1 VGNRARLVAV
11 TVDDT
16 TPPDSLALP
25 ASGGGGSEPPRGTS
39 ALPWLLVVLLACATI
54 GLGVA
59 LLVALD
65 RSPSEG
71 KLRDQRDAARRE
83 LAEARTKLEQAERE
97 LDAAARVDAAS
108 ETISGDVEEAT
119 DRSGTTESEL
129 GRVESDGDLDF
140 RVLDVRRVGA
150 FTTYAGPQEPK
161 AGAVFFQ
168 VRTQLANGGTKA
180 ADPFCGSNGIRLVDA
195 QDREFE
201 ALSESITIDGN
212 ETCSDGVRPGF
223 KNVETLVFELPV
235 GAKPAAVELWNKDDG
250 EDYFGD
256 VTRIRVAVE

>member
-1 VGNRARLVAV
+1 MSDEQN
-11 TVDDT
+11 T
-16 TPPDSLALP
+16 DSLALP
-25 ASGGGGSEPPRGTS
+25 TTGDGGGAPGGDGGGGS
-39 ALPWLLVVLLACATI
+39 AVAWLLVVVLACAAI

-71 KLRDQRDAARRE
+71 KLRDQRDAARAE
-83 LAEARTKLEQAERE
+83 LAKVRAELEQAEEE
-97 LDAAARVDAAS
+97 LDAAAKVAAAS

-119 DRSGTTESEL
+119 DRSGTTETTL
-129 GRVESDGDLDF
+129 GRVASDGDLDF

-161 AGAVFFQ
+161 AGGAFFQ
-168 VRTQLANGGTKA
+168 VRTQLANGGTA
-180 ADPFCGSNGIRLVDA
+180 AVDPFCGSNGIRLVDT

-201 ALSESITIDGN
+201 PLSDSITIDGN

-223 KNVETLVFELPV
+223 KNVETLIFELPV

-256 VTRIRVAVE
+256 VTRISVAVE